1 MPTSIIPNFPGL
13 GDAFESAF
21 NTILDSIMKAIWS
34 ASVWLLRTALELV
47 DGLLAFNTNLAG
59 ADGKPA
65 AGSPFSA
72 VWPTLL
78 WIAGAVALGL
88 FFWQLAVTVLRGGV
102 GFWRVASGPVAFG
115 VACALSLG
123 VVTVL
128 LGGADGL
135 TQLLLQKGLASDN
148 FVGILDG
155 AKLGQVFTDTPPDL
169 GDQVDGSARSVVL
182 GIVSVFGVIPAAI
195 GYLLEMVFR
204 QAVILVLVAT
214 LPITAAGLMTNT
226 TSSWFWRALRWT
238 IAAIVLKPALAL
250 VLVIGVNMLGQ
261 PSGIGGLLAGAGV
274 LLVSL
279 FCPLAVFRLLAF
291 VEPGTAAGATF
302 RSNLSAASGSGSSGS
317 AGAAAGESSAEESNT
332 SRFDAAS
339 SGSSGSSGGSSSGGS
354 GGSGGGL
361 SQLGGMVGG
370 AAAAAA
376 SFGNAQMDGGG
387 IGWGYGGPAG
397 AGNSNSSN
405 QNQDRS
411 QRDPNST
418 NSSSSSSSGSSGADG
433 SAPVDGGLPVSPDAP
448 TQAIAPP
455 TLGGAPAGVS
465 GGPGGGSGGG
475 PGGGSGGPGGGGA
488 AAAADVPPVA

>member
-1 MPTSIIPNFPGL
+1 MPTSLIPHIPGISD
-13 GDAFESAF
+13 GIESAF
-21 NTILDSIMKAIWS
+21 NTVLDSIMKAIWS

-47 DGLLAFNTNLAG
+47 DGLLAFNTDLAG
-59 ADGKPA
+59 ADGMPA
-65 AGSPFSA
+65 AGSPFST

-135 TQLLLQKGLASDN
+135 TQLLLQKGLAADN

-155 AKLGQVFTDTPPDL
+155 AKLGKVFTDTPPDL
-169 GDQVDGSARSVVL
+169 GDQVEGSARSVVL
-182 GIVSVFGVIPAAI
+182 GIVSVFGVIPAGI

-250 VLVIGVNMLGQ
+250 VLVIGVNMLAQ

-302 RSNLSAASGSGSSGS
+302 RSNLSSASGSSGSGS
-317 AGAAAGESSAEESNT
+317 AGAADGGSSAEESNT

-339 SGSSGSSGGSSSGGS
+339 SGSSGGGSSSGSSGGS
-354 GGSGGGL
+354 GGGV
-361 SQLGGMVGG
+361 SQLGGLVGG
-370 AAAAAA
+370 AAAAAT
-376 SFGNAQMDGGG
+376 SFGNAQMDGAG

-418 NSSSSSSSGSSGADG
+418 DSSSGSSSGSGGDG

-448 TQAIAPP
+448 AQAIAPP
-455 TLGGAPAGVS
+455 TPGGAPAGVS
-465 GGPGGGSGGG
+465 SGPGGGSGG
-475 PGGGSGGPGGGGA
+475 SGGPGGGGGA

>member
-1 MPTSIIPNFPGL
+1 MPSLPAITIPGL
-13 GDAFESAF
+13 GDTIESAF
-21 NTILDSIMKAIWS
+21 DTILDSIMNAIWS

-65 AGSPFSA
+65 AGAPFST

-135 TQLLLQKGLASDN
+135 TQLLLQKGLSSDN

-155 AKLGQVFTDTPPDL
+155 AKLGKVFTDTPPDL
-169 GDQVDGSARSVVL
+169 GDQVEGSARSVVL
-182 GIVSVFGVIPAAI
+182 GIVSVFGIIPAAI

-250 VLVIGVNMLGQ
+250 VLVIGVNMLAQ

-302 RSNLSAASGSGSSGS
+302 RSNLSSASGPSGSGS
-317 AGAAAGESSAEESNT
+317 AGAADGGSSAEDSNT

-339 SGSSGSSGGSSSGGS
+339 SGSSGGGSSSGSSGGS
-354 GGSGGGL
+354 GGSGGGV
-361 SQLGGMVGG
+361 SQLGGLVGG
-370 AAAAAA
+370 AAAAAT
-376 SFGNAQMDGGG
+376 SFGNAQMDGAG

-397 AGNSNSSN
+397 AKNSNSSN

-418 NSSSSSSSGSSGADG
+418 DSSSSSGSGSGGDG

-448 TQAIAPP
+448 AQAIAPP
-455 TLGGAPAGVS
+455 TPGGGAPAGVS
-465 GGPGGGSGGG
+465 SGPGGGSE
-475 PGGGSGGPGGGGA
+475 GSGGPGGGGGA

>member
-1 MPTSIIPNFPGL
+1 MPAAPVVPAILGIPGSDEAL
-13 GDAFESAF
+13 QSAF
-21 NTILDSIMKAIWS
+21 DAILDSIMKAIWS

-59 ADGKPA
+59 ADGRPA
-65 AGSPFSA
+65 AGAPFST

-135 TQLLLQKGLASDN
+135 TQLLLQKGLSSDN

-155 AKLGQVFTDTPPDL
+155 AKLGKVFTDTPPDL

-182 GIVSVFGVIPAAI
+182 GIVSVFGIIPAAI

-250 VLVIGVNMLGQ
+250 VLVIGVNMLAQ

-302 RSNLSAASGSGSSGS
+302 RSNLSSASGSSGSGS
-317 AGAAAGESSAEESNT
+317 AGAADGGSSAEESNT

-339 SGSSGSSGGSSSGGS
+339 PGSSGSSGGGSSGGS
-354 GGSGGGL
+354 GSGV
-361 SQLGGMVGG
+361 SQLGGLVGG
-370 AAAAAA
+370 AAAAAT
-376 SFGNAQMDGGG
+376 SFGNAQMDGAG

-397 AGNSNSSN
+397 AGNSNNSN

-418 NSSSSSSSGSSGADG
+418 DSSSGSGSSSGGDG
-433 SAPVDGGLPVSPDAP
+433 STPVDGGLPVSPDAP

-455 TLGGAPAGVS
+455 TPGGAPAGVS
-465 GGPGGGSGGG
+465 SGPGGGSGG
-475 PGGGSGGPGGGGA
+475 SGGPGGGGGA

>member
-1 MPTSIIPNFPGL
+1 MPASLVAPAVLGIPGPEDL
-13 GDAFESAF
+13 ISSAF
-21 NTILDSIMKAIWS
+21 NTILDSIMQAIWS

-59 ADGKPA
+59 ADGRPA
-65 AGSPFSA
+65 AGAPFST

-135 TQLLLQKGLASDN
+135 TQLLLQKGLSSDN

-155 AKLGQVFTDTPPDL
+155 AKLGKVFTDTPPDL

-182 GIVSVFGVIPAAI
+182 GIVSVFGIIPAGI

-250 VLVIGVNMLGQ
+250 VLVIGVNMLAQ

-302 RSNLSAASGSGSSGS
+302 RSNLSSASGSSGSGS
-317 AGAAAGESSAEESNT
+317 AGAADGGSSAEESNT

-339 SGSSGSSGGSSSGGS
+339 SGSSGSSGGGSSGGS
-354 GGSGGGL
+354 GSGV
-361 SQLGGMVGG
+361 SQLGGLVGG
-370 AAAAAA
+370 AAAAAT
-376 SFGNAQMDGGG
+376 SFGNAQMDGAG

-418 NSSSSSSSGSSGADG
+418 DSSSGSGSGSGGDG

-455 TLGGAPAGVS
+455 TPGGGAPAGVS
-465 GGPGGGSGGG
+465 SGPGGGSGG
-475 PGGGSGGPGGGGA
+475 SGGPGGGGGA